1 MIPLKVLTPNADQLA
16 PARRNAVAPPPLPS
30 SRSPETAQ
38 SAAPSRAQSSYAPP
52 VQPVRA
58 PAAQS
63 VAAPATSETNSDVNM
78 RFEQMLWAE
87 MLRHTG
93 LEEAF
98 SSVGGEGAA
107 AFTQFAVEAIARDL
121 AEKHPLGLNAVDRAV
136 EAYEMSRTVGDT

>member
-16 PARRNAVAPPPLPS
+16 PARRKAAAPPPLPS
-30 SRSPETAQ
+30 SRTPQPAQPTATSP
-38 SAAPSRAQSSYAPP
+38 AASSYTPP

-58 PAAQS
+58 PAGQTFS
-63 VAAPATSETNSDVNM
+63 APASSDRNAELNI

-107 AFTQFAVEAIARDL
+107 AFTQFAVEAIAKDL
-121 AEKHPLGLNAVDRAV
+121 AEKHPLGFRAVDRAV
-136 EAYEMSRTVGDT
+136 EAYEMSRNVGET

>member
-1 MIPLKVLTPNADQLA
+1 MIPLKVLTPNAEQLA
-16 PARRNAVAPPPLPS
+16 PARRKAATPPPLPS
-30 SRSPETAQ
+30 TRAPE
-38 SAAPSRAQSSYAPP
+38 AARPATPSRAQSTYSPP

-58 PAAQS
+58 STAQS
-63 VAAPATSETNSDVNM
+63 ATATASSDNNSDVNV

>member
-16 PARRNAVAPPPLPS
+16 PARRKAATPPPLPS
-30 SRSPETAQ
+30 ARTAEP
-38 SAAPSRAQSSYAPP
+38 AAPSRAQSTYSPP
-52 VQPVRA
+52 VEPVRA

-63 VAAPATSETNSDVNM
+63 AAATASSENNSDVNV

>member
-16 PARRNAVAPPPLPS
+16 PARRKAAAPPPLPS
-30 SRSPETAQ
+30 SRTPEPAQ
-38 SAAPSRAQSSYAPP
+38 PAAPSRAQSSYAPP

-58 PAAQS
+58 PAAQ
-63 VAAPATSETNSDVNM
+63 ATVSNVSSENNSDVNM

>member
-1 MIPLKVLTPNADQLA
+1 M
-16 PARRNAVAPPPLPS
+16 S
-30 SRSPETAQ
+30 SV
-38 SAAPSRAQSSYAPP
+38 SS
-52 VQPVRA
+52 
-58 PAAQS
+58 
-63 VAAPATSETNSDVNM
+63 ENNSDVNM

-121 AEKHPLGLNAVDRAV
+121 AEKHPLGLNAVNRAV
-136 EAYEMSRTVGDT
+136 EAYEMSSTVGDT